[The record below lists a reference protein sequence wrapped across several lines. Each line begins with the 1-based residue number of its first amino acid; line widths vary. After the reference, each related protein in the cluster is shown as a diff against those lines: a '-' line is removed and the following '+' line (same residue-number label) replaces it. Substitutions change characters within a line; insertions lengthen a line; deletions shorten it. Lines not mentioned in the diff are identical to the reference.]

1 MPDNPERKLFDQIE
15 AYSKTVLPAYPQP
28 GFSLRIGIR
37 GATMRPKIVT
47 ENTVSG
53 SVYPAVCK
61 FEAVREGEA
70 VTYIVSPV

>member
-1 MPDNPERKLFDQIE
+1 MQANPERKLFDQIE

-37 GATMRPKIVT
+37 GATMQPEIVT

-61 FEAVREGEA
+61 FEAIQEGNG